1 MNSKEKV
8 GMMAE
13 VVLTPADVLEQRV
26 HAALLDAGADAP
38 SADAATRAMM
48 HASRLGVDSHGVRLT
63 PHYARVLRGG
73 RVNGRPDMTVR
84 ETSPV
89 SFALDADNGLGH
101 LAAYKAV
108 DVATDAAC
116 RMGIA
121 AVGVHRSSHFGP
133 AGAYAMAGQEK
144 GCITIC
150 VANSDSIVALFNGA
164 ERFHGTNPLAIGIPV
179 PGEKPWLLDM
189 ATSSV
194 PMNRVL
200 LYRVLGIQL
209 PEGVAADLS
218 GTPTRHAP
226 EAEMLMPLGGAD
238 FGFKGAALAGFI
250 AIMSSVVSG
259 AVADPFLPEMAGD
272 EVSTPR
278 NIGHFLIA
286 IHPSF
291 FGGAASYEASIKAY
305 LAALRGA
312 RARDGGVM
320 APGDREWLV
329 EIERA
334 RDGIPVDPETAAFLG
349 LA

>member
-1 MNSKEKV
+1 
-8 GMMAE
+8 MMAD
-13 VVLTPADVLEQRV
+13 VVLTPAELLETRV
-26 HAALLDAGADAP
+26 YAALVEAGADEP
-38 SADAATRAMM
+38 SATAATRAMM

-63 PHYARVLRGG
+63 PHYSRVLKGG
-73 RVNGRPDMTVR
+73 RVNGRPDITVK
-84 ETSPV
+84 ENSPV
-89 SFALDADNGLGH
+89 SFALDADHGLGH
-101 LAAYKAV
+101 PAMYKAV
-108 DVATDAAC
+108 DVATDAAA

-121 AVGVHRSSHFGP
+121 AVGVHRSSHFGA
-133 AGAYAMAGQEK
+133 AGAYAMAGQER

-209 PEGVAADLS
+209 PEGVAADLA
-218 GTPTRHAP
+218 GTPTRDAR

-250 AIMSSVVSG
+250 SIMSSVVAG
-259 AVADPFLPEMAGD
+259 ATPDPFVIDMVGED
-272 EVSTPR
+272 VSTPR

-291 FGGAASYEASIKAY
+291 FGGGSSYGEQIKAY
-305 LAALRGA
+305 LGALRGS
-312 RARDGGVM
+312 RAREGGVM
-320 APGDREWLV
+320 APGEREWQV

-334 RDGIPVDPETAAFLG
+334 ANGIPVDPETAAFLG